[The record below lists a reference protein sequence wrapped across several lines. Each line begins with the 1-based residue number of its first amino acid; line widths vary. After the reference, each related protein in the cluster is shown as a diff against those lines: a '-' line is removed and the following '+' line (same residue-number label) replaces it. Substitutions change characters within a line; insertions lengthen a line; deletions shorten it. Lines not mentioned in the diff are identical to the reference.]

1 MKFHEIPAVI
11 DTLVFDGDKSDL
23 RLHYDNSLHNWGFD
37 SEKDYEEQEKQ
48 INDFVIDNEYYT
60 VYMWCDVS
68 GYDYWIVRQEEGNYI
83 QISVSFKQE
92 DIPNNIIDQ
101 LKNDLDEA
109 IYKAEDLENDWGYQ
123 KFIQKDLGN

>member
-92 DIPNNIIDQ
+92 DIPNNIIDP

>member
-109 IYKAEDLENDWGYQ
+109 IYKAEDLENDWYIE
-123 KFIQKDLGN
+123 KLNLDN

>member
-1 MKFHEIPAVI
+1 
-11 DTLVFDGDKSDL
+11 
-23 RLHYDNSLHNWGFD
+23 
-37 SEKDYEEQEKQ
+37 
-48 INDFVIDNEYYT
+48 
-60 VYMWCDVS
+60 MWCDVS